1 VKVYRIQAT
10 SASASGQQWVTTW
23 SATLAD
29 AKAQARYLRDA
40 YDEVVVEQM
49 EIGSGREGVVD
60 ALKSA
65 DVNRTTWPGQRVR
78 T

>member
-1 VKVYRIQAT
+1 MKVYRVQAT
-10 SASASGQQWVTTW
+10 SASASDQQWVTAW
-23 SATLAD
+23 AATLAE

-49 EIGSGREGVVD
+49 EVGSGREGLVE
-60 ALKSA
+60 ALNFA